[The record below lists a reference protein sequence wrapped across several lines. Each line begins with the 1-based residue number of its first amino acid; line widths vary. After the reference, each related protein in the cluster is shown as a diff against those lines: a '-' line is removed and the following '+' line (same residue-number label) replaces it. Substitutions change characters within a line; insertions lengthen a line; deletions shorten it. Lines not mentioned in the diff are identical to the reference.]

1 MKRQKKFLKGVLN
14 LRSLNICYVLLLLLI
29 LLIPAN
35 SYAYYWIGSQKTE
48 IDSDSRFR
56 KIDESRDE
64 FGFLTSK
71 YVRNNSDYFYTFVFN
86 DNNIVIGTRLSVID
100 DRFMTKSLRDA
111 ALSDI
116 VLKDIPYARALEV
129 KSNLREYARNVAS
142 KKNLGR
148 NDVELR
154 SDEQF
159 ELIDFLVKDEIIIG
173 LSISDKVLSIVT
185 PELKSLGMKRMNQN
199 MQYKIEQILKN
210 KK

>member
-1 MKRQKKFLKGVLN
+1 M
-14 LRSLNICYVLLLLLI
+14 RSLNICYVLLLLLI